1 MYYQSIDELGP
12 EYKLSWPADLFR
24 DEANEIVRLTHSE
37 INQRGRIL
45 LVEAFDDEAV
55 MREFTG
61 LEQLSSPSFM
71 STSMTQQQLLFFLIE
86 HADQLHNRT
95 MGSSFWLQRRGL
107 EAPAKDANEVSLQ
120 DEIVDTVEDL
130 VGKGYFDKFAP
141 RSCEHEPPTF
151 RGSQSEQLDAAIER
165 LLGVGGLWHDRRNSE
180 WDLDCLFTF
189 VEVLHDLCSR
199 PTDWEYCDECGPH
212 FKRFSMSR
220 GQGVY
225 RWKVNMVLAKHGTG
239 LQLSASGEN
248 KGRLVRVIE
257 DSRSEL
263 VDLVASEGP
272 EENAQS
278 VAHAVSLFERRG
290 ATREAKRSAC
300 VALAR
305 ILEDRRKLIKKEFLK
320 QDEGLLFEMANKFD
334 LRHRGK
340 DQHAEY
346 GEEFLD
352 WIYWIY
358 LSTVELTDRILANQ
372 DVEIA
377 NTSMTAK

>member
-1 MYYQSIDELGP
+1 MHYQSIDDLGP
-12 EYKLSWPADLFR
+12 EYKLSWPADLFW
-24 DEANEIVRLTHSE
+24 DEANEILRLTPSE
-37 INQRGRIL
+37 INRRGRIL
-45 LVEAFDDEAV
+45 LVEAFEDEAV
-55 MREFTG
+55 AREFMG
-61 LEQLSSPSFM
+61 LGQSTAPSYM
-71 STSMTQQQLLFFLIE
+71 SNSMTQQQLLFFLME
-86 HADQLHNRT
+86 HADQLHNRA
-95 MGSSFWLQRRGL
+95 MGSSFWLQRKGL
-107 EAPAKDANEVSLQ
+107 GVPAKDTNEVSLH
-120 DEIVDTVEDL
+120 DEIVNTAEEL

-165 LLGVGGLWHDRRNSE
+165 ALGVSGFWYDRRNSE
-180 WDLDCLFTF
+180 WDLDYLLTF

-199 PTDWEYCDECGPH
+199 PTDWDYCDDCGPH
-212 FKRFSMSR
+212 FKRFSMLR

-225 RWKVNMVLAKHGTG
+225 RWKINKVLTKHGTG
-239 LQLSASGEN
+239 LELSDSGEN
-248 KGRLVRVIE
+248 KGRLVHVFE
-257 DSRSEL
+257 DSRAEL
-263 VDLVASEGP
+263 VDLVVSEGQ

-290 ATREAKRSAC
+290 ATRDAKRSAC

-305 ILEDRRKLIKKEFLK
+305 ILEDRRKLIKMELLR

-358 LSTVELTDRILANQ
+358 LATVELTDRILAIQ
-372 DVEIA
+372 DED
-377 NTSMTAK
+377 TSNMATTTK